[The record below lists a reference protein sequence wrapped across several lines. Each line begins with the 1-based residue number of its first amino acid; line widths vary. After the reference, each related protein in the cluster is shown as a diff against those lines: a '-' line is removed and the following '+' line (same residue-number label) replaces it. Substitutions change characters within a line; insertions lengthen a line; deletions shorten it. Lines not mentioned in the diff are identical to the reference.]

1 MGAGILPV
9 AYHKGN
15 WYFLFARDY
24 SKSEKYD
31 FSDLNDEIT
40 HFFFIVY
47 KVND

>member
-24 SKSEKYD
+24 YRIHINLLLILHLQTIFNSFNNICS
-31 FSDLNDEIT
+31 
-40 HFFFIVY
+40 
-47 KVND
+47 